1 MARKEDEPEID
12 FQLEKEMI
20 GFDVTNTN
28 MEKKQSAKIQNS
40 LLNKKNLNESS
51 DFDLDN
57 Y

>member
-1 MARKEDEPEID
+1 
-12 FQLEKEMI
+12 MI